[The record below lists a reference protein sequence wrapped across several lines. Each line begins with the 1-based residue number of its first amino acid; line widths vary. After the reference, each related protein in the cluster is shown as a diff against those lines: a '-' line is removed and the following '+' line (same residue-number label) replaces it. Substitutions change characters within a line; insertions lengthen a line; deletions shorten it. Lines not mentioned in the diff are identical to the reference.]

1 MIIPM
6 FQKYMNMHFVVK
18 PTASYPQFE
27 DITPASTDATEDED
41 DDYDDEDDDYDDDDD
56 DDGVDPDSEHDSEPL
71 NRKIGQ

>member
-1 MIIPM
+1 M

-27 DITPASTDATEDED
+27 FEDITPASTATEDED

-56 DDGVDPDSEHDSEPL
+56 DGLDPDSEHDSEPL